1 MKTVCLILLA
11 LVPYFSYSQKLHT
24 DFFGGV
30 ANYQGD
36 LQGKRFTFNQA
47 GGAFGVGLSYDISNH
62 FIARTALTVGK
73 ISGNDKT
80 NTTAKGVEFRNLNF
94 KSVVTELQ
102 LGFEYNLLDLS
113 ERSLTPYIFGSVAV
127 FDFNPFTTD
136 SGGRKTFLQPLGTE
150 GQGLPQYPNRK
161 KYKTTQFS
169 IPFGGGVKLA
179 LSEKLLIGVE
189 VGLRKTFTDYLDD
202 VSTTYV
208 DEITLLAARGP
219 KAVELA
225 YRGDEV
231 GGPAYPADGSQRG
244 GEKFKDWYYFTGIR
258 VSYLLPSSNS
268 SNFGNKKIRGSK
280 LGCPSKVF

>member
-1 MKTVCLILLA
+1 MKIKCLFILA
-11 LVPYFSYSQKLHT
+11 IVPFYSFSQKLHT
-24 DFFGGV
+24 DFFAGV

-47 GGAFGVGLSYDISNH
+47 GAAFGVGLSYNISNH
-62 FIARTALTVGK
+62 FIARTGLLVGK
-73 ISGNDKT
+73 ITGNDKT

-94 KSVVTELQ
+94 SSLITELQ
-102 LGFEYNLLDLS
+102 LGFEYNLFDLS
-113 ERSLTPYIFGSVAV
+113 ERSLSPYIFGSIAV
-127 FDFNPFTTD
+127 FNFNPYTKD

-150 GQGLPQYPNRK
+150 GQGLPQYPNRQ

-179 LSEKLLIGVE
+179 VSDKLQIGVE

-202 VSTTYV
+202 VSTAYA
-208 DEITLLAARGP
+208 DEAALLAGRGP

-231 GGPAYPADGSQRG
+231 GGPSYPADGSQRG
-244 GEKFKDWYYFTGIR
+244 GEKFKDWYYFTGIKI
-258 VSYLLPSSNS
+258 SYLLPSSNNS
-268 SNFGNKKIRGSK
+268 SFGNKKNRGSK